1 MITQNSANN
10 AWNLNLNDGN
20 MNNNWKFNQN
30 RVRPVSALIKKT
42 YSEKQQMIDF
52 ETILEAY
59 LDCRKRKRSTV
70 GATEFELNYVHN
82 LVELMNEVNL
92 RHYRI
97 GKSIC
102 FVVRYP
108 RYREVFAG
116 EFRDRIIHHYIALR
130 LEPLFEQ
137 IFCDRTYNCRKGKG
151 QLAGVT
157 QLAEDIRDESENY
170 TKDAYVMKVDLKGF
184 FMSIIKSKLARM
196 VDDFIVEYYKGDD
209 KEDLRWICNLVVMH
223 RPELNCERR
232 SPLWMWNFIP
242 KEKSLFTNGE
252 DRGIA
257 IGNLFAQ
264 LFANFLLNTIDW
276 KIDAVCVRH
285 NRYVDDISFVSK
297 DKKKLL
303 SILPMLRIELGKL
316 GLRLNEKK
324 FYLQHYS
331 KGVQF
336 TGAVI
341 KPDRIYVAN
350 HTINSFAFAV
360 ERLGKAA
367 EIGMIDDINK
377 DIASVNSY
385 LGIISHYNEYATKR
399 RIMAKLPPK
408 FYEYCY
414 IEGHFDVVKLK
425 YKYTEKAI
433 FMNIAKNIINKRY
446 EEDIKENPYREGN
459 QTSSR

>member
-1 MITQNSANN
+1 
-10 AWNLNLNDGN
+10 
-20 MNNNWKFNQN
+20 
-30 RVRPVSALIKKT
+30 
-42 YSEKQQMIDF
+42 MIDF

-82 LVELMNEVNL
+82 LVELMNEVNS
-92 RHYRI
+92 RQYRI

-116 EFRDRIIHHYIALR
+116 EFRDRVVHHYIALR
-130 LEPLFEQ
+130 LELLFER
-137 IFCDRTYNCRKGKG
+137 IFCGRTYNCRKGKG

-157 QLAEDIRDESENY
+157 QLAEDIREESENY

-184 FMSIIKSKLARM
+184 FMSIIKSKLAKM
-196 VDDFIVEYYKGDD
+196 IDDFIVAHYEGDD
-209 KEDLRWICNLVVMH
+209 KEDLRWLCNLVIMH

-297 DKKKLL
+297 DKEKLL
-303 SILPMLRIELGKL
+303 STIPMLRTELGKL

-367 EIGMIDDINK
+367 EMGMIDDIKKN
-377 DIASVNSY
+377 IASVNSY
-385 LGIISHYNEYATKR
+385 LGIMAHYNEYATKR
-399 RIMAKLPPK
+399 RIMSELPPK

-414 IEGHFDVVKLK
+414 VDGHFDVVKLK

-433 FMNIAKNIINKRY
+433 FMNIAKNIINKRD
-446 EEDIKENPYREGN
+446 EEDIKENPDREGN
-459 QTSSR
+459 QPASR

>member
-1 MITQNSANN
+1 
-10 AWNLNLNDGN
+10 
-20 MNNNWKFNQN
+20 
-30 RVRPVSALIKKT
+30 
-42 YSEKQQMIDF
+42 MIDF

-70 GATEFELNYVHN
+70 GATEFELNYVQN
-82 LVELMNEVNL
+82 LVELMNEVNS
-92 RHYRI
+92 RQYRI

-209 KEDLRWICNLVVMH
+209 KEDLIWICNLVVMH

-303 SILPMLRIELGKL
+303 SIIPMLRIELGKL

-350 HTINSFAFAV
+350 HTINSFSLAV
-360 ERLGKAA
+360 EMLGKAA
-367 EIGMIDDINK
+367 EMGMVDDIKK
-377 DIASVNSY
+377 DISSVNSY
-385 LGIISHYNEYATKR
+385 LGIMSRYNEYATKR

-433 FMNIAKNIINKRY
+433 FMNIAKNIINKID
-446 EEDIKENPYREGN
+446 EEDIKENPDREGN
-459 QTSSR
+459 QPASR

>member
-1 MITQNSANN
+1 
-10 AWNLNLNDGN
+10 
-20 MNNNWKFNQN
+20 
-30 RVRPVSALIKKT
+30 
-42 YSEKQQMIDF
+42 MIDF

-82 LVELMNEVNL
+82 LVELMNEVNS
-92 RHYRI
+92 RQYRI

-209 KEDLRWICNLVVMH
+209 KEDLRWLCNLVVIH

-303 SILPMLRIELGKL
+303 SIIPMLRIELGKL

-367 EIGMIDDINK
+367 EMGMIDDINK
-377 DIASVNSY
+377 NIASINSY
-385 LGIISHYNEYATKR
+385 LCIMSHYNEYTTKR
-399 RIMAKLPPK
+399 RIMAKLPQK

-446 EEDIKENPYREGN
+446 EEDIKENPDREGN
-459 QTSSR
+459 KPASR

>member
-1 MITQNSANN
+1 
-10 AWNLNLNDGN
+10 
-20 MNNNWKFNQN
+20 
-30 RVRPVSALIKKT
+30 
-42 YSEKQQMIDF
+42 MIDF

-82 LVELMNEVNL
+82 LVELMNEVNS
-92 RHYRI
+92 RQYRI

-116 EFRDRIIHHYIALR
+116 EFKDRIIHHYIALR

-137 IFCDRTYNCRKGKG
+137 IFCDRTYNCRKGKV

-209 KEDLRWICNLVVMH
+209 EEDLRWLCNLVVMH

-264 LFANFLLNTIDW
+264 LFANFMLNTIDW

-303 SILPMLRIELGKL
+303 SIIPMLRIELGKF

-367 EIGMIDDINK
+367 EMGMIDDINK
-377 DIASVNSY
+377 NIASVNSY
-385 LGIISHYNEYATKR
+385 LGIMSHYNEYATKR

-433 FMNIAKNIINKRY
+433 FMNIAKNIINKRD
-446 EEDIKENPYREGN
+446 EEDIKENTDREGN
-459 QTSSR
+459 QPASR

>member
-1 MITQNSANN
+1 
-10 AWNLNLNDGN
+10 
-20 MNNNWKFNQN
+20 
-30 RVRPVSALIKKT
+30 
-42 YSEKQQMIDF
+42 MIDF

-70 GATEFELNYVHN
+70 GATEFELNYVQN
-82 LVELMNEVNL
+82 LVELMNKVNS
-92 RHYRI
+92 RKYRI

-184 FMSIIKSKLARM
+184 FMSIIKSKLSRM

-209 KEDLRWICNLVVMH
+209 KEDLRWLCNLVVMH

-303 SILPMLRIELGKL
+303 SIIPMLRIELGKL

-341 KPDRIYVAN
+341 KPDRIYVSN

-367 EIGMIDDINK
+367 EMGMIDDINK
-377 DIASVNSY
+377 NIASVNSY
-385 LGIISHYNEYATKR
+385 LGIMSHYNEYATKR

-433 FMNIAKNIINKRY
+433 FMNIAKNIINKRD
-446 EEDIKENPYREGN
+446 EEYIKENPDREGN
-459 QTSSR
+459 QPASR

>member
-1 MITQNSANN
+1 
-10 AWNLNLNDGN
+10 
-20 MNNNWKFNQN
+20 
-30 RVRPVSALIKKT
+30 
-42 YSEKQQMIDF
+42 MIDF

-70 GATEFELNYVHN
+70 GATEFELNYVQN
-82 LVELMNEVNL
+82 IVELMNEVNS
-92 RHYRI
+92 RQYRI

-116 EFRDRIIHHYIALR
+116 DFRDRVIHHYIALR
-130 LEPLFEQ
+130 LEPLFER
-137 IFCDRTYNCRKGKG
+137 IFCGRTYNCRKGKG
-151 QLAGVT
+151 QLAGVI
-157 QLAEDIRDESENY
+157 QLAEDIREESENY

-184 FMSIIKSKLARM
+184 FMSIIKSKIARM

-303 SILPMLRIELGKL
+303 SIIPMLRIELGKL

-360 ERLGKAA
+360 ERLGKAT
-367 EIGMIDDINK
+367 EMGMVDDINK
-377 DIASVNSY
+377 NIASVNFY
-385 LGIISHYNEYATKR
+385 LGIMSHYNEYATKR
-399 RIMAKLPPK
+399 RIMAKLPQE

-433 FMNIAKNIINKRY
+433 FMNIAKNIINKRD
-446 EEDIKENPYREGN
+446 EEDIKENPDREGN
-459 QTSSR
+459 KPASR

>member
-1 MITQNSANN
+1 
-10 AWNLNLNDGN
+10 
-20 MNNNWKFNQN
+20 
-30 RVRPVSALIKKT
+30 
-42 YSEKQQMIDF
+42 MIDF

-70 GATEFELNYVHN
+70 GATEFELGYVHN
-82 LVELMNEVNL
+82 LVELMNEVNS
-92 RHYRI
+92 RQYKI

-130 LEPLFEQ
+130 IEPLFEQ

-184 FMSIIKSKLARM
+184 FMSIIKYKLARM

-209 KEDLRWICNLVVMH
+209 KEDLRWLCNLVVMH

-303 SILPMLRIELGKL
+303 SIIPMLRIELGKL
-316 GLRLNEKK
+316 GLSLNEKK

-341 KPDRIYVAN
+341 KTDRIYVSN

-360 ERLGKAA
+360 ERLGKAT
-367 EIGMIDDINK
+367 EMGMIDDINK
-377 DIASVNSY
+377 NIASVNSY
-385 LGIISHYNEYATKR
+385 LGIMSHYNEYATKR

-433 FMNIAKNIINKRY
+433 FMNIAKNIINKRD
-446 EEDIKENPYREGN
+446 EEDIKENPDREGN
-459 QTSSR
+459 KPSSR

>member
-170 TKDAYVMKVDLKGF
+170 TKDAYVMKIDLKGF

-209 KEDLRWICNLVVMH
+209 KEDLRWLCNLVVIH

-303 SILPMLRIELGKL
+303 FIIPMLRIELGKI

-360 ERLGKAA
+360 ERLGKAT
-367 EIGMIDDINK
+367 EMGMIDDINK
-377 DIASVNSY
+377 NIASVNSY
-385 LGIISHYNEYATKR
+385 LGIMSHYNEYATKR

-446 EEDIKENPYREGN
+446 EEDIKENTDR
-459 QTSSR
+459 